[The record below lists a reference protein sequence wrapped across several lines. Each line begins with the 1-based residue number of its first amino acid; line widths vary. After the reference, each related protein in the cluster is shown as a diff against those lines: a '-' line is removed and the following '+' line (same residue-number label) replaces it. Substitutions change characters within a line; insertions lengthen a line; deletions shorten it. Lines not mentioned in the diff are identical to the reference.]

1 MTTCLTIPLSL
12 SCLLYV
18 FQIQSKQQK
27 NNMKVDKD
35 NLKFQ
40 PMQESEVEQI
50 FNLINDAYR
59 YGSRED
65 QHTF

>member
-1 MTTCLTIPLSL
+1 
-12 SCLLYV
+12 
-18 FQIQSKQQK
+18 
-27 NNMKVDKD
+27 MKVDKD